1 LTTAGQKRHPQANG
15 KLPDRWSAQANKLAI
30 TGGEPLRKTP
40 FTQWPLADEKE
51 RAAIEDVLTSS
62 KWGGQPFPGKYA
74 VAFAKQ
80 FAELHTVKYAQCV
93 NTGTVAIQ
101 AALKAIGIQPGDEV
115 IAPAYTW
122 EGTVGPVLLLNA
134 VPVFVDVDPETYC
147 MDAKLIEKAI
157 TPKTKAILP
166 VHLGM
171 RFADIDEILRIASK
185 HGLKVIEDCAHAHG
199 GMWNGKGAGSMGDL
213 GAFSFQ
219 SSKLIT
225 CGEGGAVITNNL
237 ECMELVE
244 SYINAGRASVTDQFH
259 HRIVGF
265 NYRLGEFQAAVLCA
279 QLERLPKQ
287 AKIREQNMAHFEARL
302 QRVPAIGLLKP
313 DPRITR
319 VAPYGYVLKYF
330 SKEAKDIPR
339 TAFVAALQLEG
350 IPCDGLFYEPV
361 YKSSLFPV
369 KASDFPALSWGRERP
384 LDLRNMYSCP
394 EAERAAYQEAVWFP
408 HQLFLGSRKDVDAI
422 ADAIHKVL
430 ENIEQLRGL
439 DHKAILAQR
448 LSRADRE
455 S

>member
-1 LTTAGQKRHPQANG
+1 MG
-15 KLPDRWSAQANKLAI
+15 KLAI

-40 FTQWPLADEKE
+40 FTQWPFATKDES
-51 RAAIEDVLTSS
+51 AALEDVLGSS
-62 KWGGQPFPGKYA
+62 KWGGQPFPGKHA
-74 VAFAKQ
+74 EAFAKK
-80 FAELHTVKYAQCV
+80 FAQVQTAKYAQCV

-101 AALKAIGIQPGDEV
+101 AALKAIGILPGDEV

-122 EGTVGPVLLLNA
+122 EGTVGPVLLLGA
-134 VPVFVDVDPETYC
+134 VPVFVDVDPDTYC
-147 MDAKLIEKAI
+147 LDAKLIEKAI

-171 RFADIDEILRIASK
+171 RFADMDEILRIAAK
-185 HGLKVIEDCAHAHG
+185 HNLKVIEDCAHAHG
-199 GMWNGKGAGSMGDL
+199 GMWKGKGAGSMGDL

-237 ECMELVE
+237 EYMEKVQ

-259 HRIVGF
+259 HRIIGF
-265 NYRLGEFQAAVLCA
+265 NYRLGEFQAAVLGP
-279 QLERLPKQ
+279 QLDRLP
-287 AKIREQNMAHFEARL
+287 EQSKLRDKNMAYLEKRL
-302 QRVPAIGLLKP
+302 TGTSGIGLLKP

-319 VAPYGYVLKYF
+319 LAPYGYVLKYF
-330 SKEAKDIPR
+330 AEKAKDIPR
-339 TAFVAALQLEG
+339 AAFVAALQLEG

-369 KASDFPALSWGRERP
+369 NPADFPALSWGREKP

-394 EAERAAYQEAVWFP
+394 ESEKAAYHEAVWFM
-408 HQLFLGSRKDVDAI
+408 HQMFLGSEKDVDAI
-422 ADAIHKVL
+422 ADGIHKVL
-430 ENIEQLRGL
+430 EHIEELRNL
-439 DHKAILAQR
+439 DHKAIRNQR

>member
-1 LTTAGQKRHPQANG
+1 MG
-15 KLPDRWSAQANKLAI
+15 KLAI

-40 FTQWPLADEKE
+40 FTQWPLATQEE
-51 RAAIEDVLTSS
+51 ARALDDVLTSS
-62 KWGGQPFPGKYA
+62 KWGGQPFPGKHA
-74 VAFAKQ
+74 EAFARK
-80 FAELHTVKYAQCV
+80 FAEVHTAKYGQCV

-101 AALKAIGIQPGDEV
+101 AALKAIGIKPGDEV

-122 EGTVGPVLLLNA
+122 EGTVGPVLLLGA
-134 VPVFVDVDPETYC
+134 VPVFVDIDPETYC
-147 MDAKLIEKAI
+147 LDAKLIEKAI

-171 RFADIDEILRIASK
+171 RFADMDEILRIAAK
-185 HGLKVIEDCAHAHG
+185 HNLKVIEDCAHAHG
-199 GMWNGKGAGSMGDL
+199 GMWKGKGAGSMGDL

-225 CGEGGAVITNNL
+225 SGEGGAVITNNL
-237 ECMELVE
+237 EYMELVQ
-244 SYINAGRASVTDQFH
+244 SYINAGRASVTDKFH
-259 HRIVGF
+259 RRIIGF
-265 NYRLGEFQAAVLCA
+265 NYRLGEFQAAVLGP
-279 QLERLPKQ
+279 QLERLPVQ
-287 AKIREQNMAHFEARL
+287 AKLREANMKHLEARL
-302 QRVPAIGLLKP
+302 KNTPGIGLLKP

-319 VAPYGYVLKYF
+319 LAPYGYVLKYF
-330 SKEAKDIPR
+330 SDQVKEIPR
-339 TAFVAALQLEG
+339 AAFVGALQLEG

-369 KASDFPALSWGRERP
+369 DSSDFPALSWGRGKP

-394 EAERAAYQEAVWFP
+394 ESERAAYHEGVWFM
-408 HQLFLGSRKDVDAI
+408 HQLFLGGERDVEAI

-430 ENIEQLRGL
+430 ENIEELRSL
-439 DHKAILAQR
+439 DHKAIRNQR

>member
-1 LTTAGQKRHPQANG
+1 VG
-15 KLPDRWSAQANKLAI
+15 KLAI
-30 TGGEPLRKTP
+30 TGGEPLRKVP
-40 FTQWPLADEKE
+40 FTQWPKGGKE
-51 RAAIEDVLTSS
+51 EARNIEDVLGGPG
-62 KWGGQPFPGKYA
+62 WGGQPFPGKYS
-74 VAFAKQ
+74 VAFAKK
-80 FAELHTVKYAQCV
+80 FAEVHTVKYAQCV
-93 NTGTVAIQ
+93 STGTVAIQ
-101 AALKAIGIQPGDEV
+101 AALKAIDLQPGDEV

-134 VPVFVDVDPETYC
+134 IPVFVDIDPDTYC
-147 MDAKLIEKAI
+147 LDAHLIEKAI

-171 RFADIDEILRIASK
+171 RFADMDEIMRIAAK
-185 HGLKVIEDCAHAHG
+185 HNLKVIEDCAHAHG
-199 GMWNGKGAGSMGDL
+199 GAWKGKGAGSMGDL

-225 CGEGGAVITNNL
+225 CGEGGAVISNNL
-237 ECMELVE
+237 EYMEKVQ

-279 QLERLPKQ
+279 QLERLAEQGATRDANMEYLESKLQ
-287 AKIREQNMAHFEARL
+287 KI
-302 QRVPAIGLLKP
+302 PAIGFLKP

-319 VAPYGYVLKYF
+319 LAPYGYIVKYF
-330 SKEAKDIPR
+330 GGKLNGIPR
-339 TAFVAALQLEG
+339 AAFVGALQLEG

-369 KASDFPALSWGRERP
+369 KATDFPALSWGREKP
-384 LDLRNMYSCP
+384 LDLRSMYSCP
-394 EAERAAYQEAVWFP
+394 ESERAAYQEAVWFA
-408 HQLFLGSRKDVDAI
+408 HQLFLGSREDIDAI

-430 ENIEQLRGL
+430 ENIEELRGF
-439 DHKAILAQR
+439 DHKAIRNQK

>member
-1 LTTAGQKRHPQANG
+1 VG
-15 KLPDRWSAQANKLAI
+15 KLAI

-40 FTQWPLADEKE
+40 FTQWPSPSEKE
-51 RAAIEDVLTSS
+51 ACALDDVLKSS
-62 KWGGQPFPGKYA
+62 LWGGQPFPGKYSA
-74 VAFAKQ
+74 RFATE
-80 FAELHTVKYAQCV
+80 FARVHTVKYAQSV

-101 AALKAIGIQPGDEV
+101 AALKAIDLQPGDEV

-134 VPVFVDVDPETYC
+134 IPVFVDVDPETYC
-147 MDAKLIEKAI
+147 LDAKLVEKAI

-171 RFADIDEILRIASK
+171 RFADMDELLRIAAK
-185 HGLKVIEDCAHAHG
+185 HKLKIIEDCAHAHG
-199 GMWNGKGAGSMGDL
+199 GSWKGHGAGSMGDL

-219 SSKLIT
+219 SSKLMT
-225 CGEGGAVITNNL
+225 SGEGGAVVTNNL
-237 ECMELVE
+237 EYMEKVQ
-244 SYINAGRASVTDQFH
+244 SYINAGRASMTDEYH

-279 QLERLPKQ
+279 QLERLPGW
-287 AKIREQNMAHFEARL
+287 AETREANMKYLETRL
-302 QRVPAIGLLKP
+302 QQTPGIGLLKP

-319 VAPYGYVLKYF
+319 LAPYGYVMKYF
-330 SKEAKDIPR
+330 EKQMKDIPR
-339 TAFVAALQLEG
+339 AAFVAALQLEG

-369 KASDFPALSWGRERP
+369 KASDFPALSWDRKNA
-384 LDLRNMYSCP
+384 LDLRSMYSCP
-394 EAERAAYQEAVWFP
+394 ESERAAYHEAVWFM
-408 HQLFLGSRKDVDAI
+408 HQLFLGTREDVDAI

-430 ENIEQLRGL
+430 ENAEELRGL
-439 DHKAILAQR
+439 DHKAIRNQR